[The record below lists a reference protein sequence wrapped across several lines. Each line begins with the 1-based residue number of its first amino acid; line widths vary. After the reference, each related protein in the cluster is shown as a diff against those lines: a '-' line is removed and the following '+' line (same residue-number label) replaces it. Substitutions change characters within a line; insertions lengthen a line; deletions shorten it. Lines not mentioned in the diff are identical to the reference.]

1 MCSAF
6 RMLGLGTE
14 PTLSFLTFNYFP
26 LLHPLLLVLVF
37 ERIDNI
43 AFTGGVVIEVVLDLL
58 SEHVRRQIIV
68 LQDLDKIL
76 YLDVLILFEGFLSK
90 VHKLLLPF
98 SLLLILL

>member
-6 RMLGLGTE
+6 RMLGLGPE
-14 PTLSFLTFNYFP
+14 PALSFLTFNYFP
-26 LLHPLLLVLVF
+26 LLPPLLLVLVF

-68 LQDLDKIL
+68 LQDLDKVL